1 MAYYQL
7 NQKWDKEL
15 RKGVFVSTGGAP
27 SQQQFKAMT
36 EATPHAYHHLCFDG
50 DRAGQIFAINF
61 ALTHA
66 GKTFTSNVTKDD
78 KLQVRISGEE
88 NQNYEIKLEPFDFH
102 RIVGTLLRPKEIYR
116 EDGTLDYRT
125 IGDGYL
131 QEMSMVCQDEYEM
144 ALAEGSASE
153 ETLEGMRQN
162 IMAIEDAIRNLP
174 APGEDGTGLIV
185 YEPAEKGYKDWNEQL
200 LAKAKLQE
208 SVHEEPARR
217 EEPEQERQ
225 VRFHR

>member
-1 MAYYQL
+1 MIE
-7 NQKWDKEL
+7 EL
-15 RKGVFVSTGGAP
+15 P
-27 SQQQFKAMT
+27 
-36 EATPHAYHHLCFDG
+36 
-50 DRAGQIFAINF
+50 
-61 ALTHA
+61 
-66 GKTFTSNVTKDD
+66 DD
-78 KLQVRISGEE
+78 IENDIDDIEPVGEE
-88 NQNYEIKLEPFDFH
+88 ADAQLYEHFRVVVDKGQAMMRVDKYLFE
-102 RIVGTLLRPKEIYR
+102 RIVN
-116 EDGTLDYRT
+116 DDYRT

-174 APGEDGTGLIV
+174 APGEDSTDLIV
-185 YEPAEKGYKDWNEQL
+185 YEPADKGYKDWNEQL

-225 VRFHR
+225 ARFHR

>member
-1 MAYYQL
+1 MI
-7 NQKWDKEL
+7 K
-15 RKGVFVSTGGAP
+15 
-27 SQQQFKAMT
+27 
-36 EATPHAYHHLCFDG
+36 ATPRAYHHLCFDQ

-61 ALTHA
+61 ALTQA

-78 KLQVRISGEE
+78 KLLVRISGEE

-102 RIVGTLLRPKEIYR
+102 RIIGTLLRPKEIYR

-131 QEMSMVCQDEYEM
+131 QEMSMVCQDEYEI

-174 APGEDGTGLIV
+174 APGEDSTDLIV

-200 LAKAKLQE
+200 LAKIRLQE
-208 SVHEEPARR
+208 SVTKSRPEEKNPNRNGKHVSTDDNAV
-217 EEPEQERQ
+217 PPT
-225 VRFHR
+225 